1 MAYFNRNHFLGP
13 SSGSN
18 PSAEA
23 MEQPYHIDPN
33 VATKFPGSIFTQGPH
48 FKYVALTFDDAPD
61 SLFAPIMLDIFS
73 RYNIKVTFFCLGKCA
88 HQNPDMI
95 RRFAT
100 EGHIIGNH
108 TYDHVDISKLSPEQV
123 RSQVQRTAD
132 EIYGIVGLK
141 TALFRPPFG
150 FLSDTSAQVII
161 SMGYKIVM
169 WNVDSYD
176 WMGLTGPAIA
186 GRVNANVSPGSIVL
200 MHNSCTGTT
209 EAGIGTT
216 GSLPFIIET
225 LKALGYIFTTIPA
238 LLKIPAYN
246 P

>member
-1 MAYFNRNHFLGP
+1 MAYFNRDSFLC
-13 SSGSN
+13 SSSN
-18 PSAEA
+18 SSQSVAGL
-23 MEQPYHIDPN
+23 EQPYRIDPN
-33 VATKFPGSIFTQGPH
+33 VAAKFPGSIFTEGPG
-48 FKYVALTFDDAPD
+48 FKYAALTFDDAPD

-73 RYNIKVTFFCLGKCA
+73 RYNIKVTFFCLGNCV
-88 HQNPDMI
+88 HQNPDMLKRI
-95 RRFAT
+95 AT

-123 RSQVQRTAD
+123 RDQVQRTAD
-132 EIYGIVGLK
+132 EIYRIAGLK

-150 FLSDTSAQVII
+150 FLSDLSAQVII

-186 GRVNANVSPGSIVL
+186 GRVTANVTPGSIVL
-200 MHNSCTGTT
+200 LHNSCSGTT
-209 EAGIGTT
+209 EAGTGTT